1 MDIYS
6 IGHTN
11 HTIDNFI
18 LMLIK
23 QNINCIV
30 DVRSTPFSKYTPQ
43 FNKEILRES
52 LNIKGIHYLHMG
64 KEFGARR
71 ENTLLYTKEGYLD
84 FQKAR
89 NDNDFL
95 SGVERLKDGCEKEFK
110 IALMCTE
117 KDPFDCHRAI
127 MVSKGLK
134 DNGFNVKHIL
144 SDNTIQTQEKI
155 EERLLDKYYPDRFQ
169 ISFFAYWGEKNTI
182 EEMIEEAYKRRNA
195 EIGYRIEGEGND

>member
-11 HTIDNFI
+11 HTIDKFI
-18 LMLIK
+18 LMLRK

-43 FNKEILRES
+43 FNKDTLQKS
-52 LNIKGIHYLHMG
+52 LNIRGIHYLHMG

-71 ENTLLYTKEGYLD
+71 DSTLLYSKEGYLD
-84 FQKAR
+84 FEKAR
-89 NDNDFL
+89 QDVDFL
-95 SGVERLKDGCEKEFK
+95 SGVERLKDGCEKGFR

-117 KDPFDCHRAI
+117 KDPLDCHRAI

-134 DNGFNVKHIL
+134 DNGFNVRHIL
-144 SDNTIQTQEKI
+144 PDNTIQSQEKI
-155 EERLLDKYYPDRFQ
+155 EERLLDKYFPDRFQ
-169 ISFFAYWGEKNTI
+169 ISFSTYLGERKTE
-182 EEMIEEAYKRRNA
+182 EEMIDEAYQKRNA
-195 EIGYRIEGEGND
+195 EIGYRIGGEDND